1 MKKTAITVL
10 ALLLTVCFSAA
21 ALAAEKGNER
31 KGKYTYRNLY
41 KGCFERGGAESQKPV
56 LNPDAKTQDQ
66 WTRAFESKDFEPFG
80 CQQEWGALSAE
91 DLADIYAYLYEHAA
105 DSPAP
110 AKCK

>member
-10 ALLLTVCFSAA
+10 VLFLTFCFYGA

-31 KGKYTYRNLY
+31 KGKYTYRNVY
-41 KGCFERGGAESQKPV
+41 KACFERGAVQSQKPA

-66 WTRAFESKDFEPFG
+66 WTRVFEGKDYEQFG
-80 CQQEWGALSAE
+80 CQQEWGALSEE
-91 DLADIYAYLYEHAA
+91 DMADIYAYLYEHAA

>member
-1 MKKTAITVL
+1 MKKTAIIIL
-10 ALLLTVCFSAA
+10 ALFLAFCFFGA

-31 KGKYTYRNLY
+31 KGKYTYRNVY
-41 KGCFERGGAESQKPV
+41 KACFERGAVQSQKPA

-66 WTRAFESKDFEPFG
+66 WTRVFEGKDYEQFG
-80 CQQEWGALSAE
+80 CQQEWGALSEE
-91 DLADIYAYLYEHAA
+91 DIADIYAYLYEHAA